1 MYLIHAQ
8 LAAPEGS
15 LLPCDAAAAAL
26 VLARPEEGVEHVSAH
41 GDGPRGPVLGVFLL
55 ADSLAQAENRT
66 AALCERLLTRHP
78 GFRGWSLRRAEAPF
92 LAPLG
97 HGLLGPPG
105 RPTGGPAGRAE

>member
-8 LAAPEGS
+8 LASPAGM
-15 LLPCDAAAAAL
+15 LMPCDAAAKAL
-26 VLARPEEGVEHVSAH
+26 RLARPEEGVEHVSAH
-41 GDGPRGPVLGVFLL
+41 ANGPRGPVLGVYLL
-55 ADSLAQAENRT
+55 ADSLAQAEART

-78 GFRGWSLRRAEAPF
+78 GFTGWSLRRAEAAF

-97 HGLLGPPG
+97 HGLLGPPA